1 MIVVVHQSYYS
12 PITIKATFSI
22 ARKFGRP
29 LHIGNEAFLQ
39 WKENVPRRSHGLT
52 NSQQMILCIGIHIFS
67 RIYEHWKKLR
77 RAAEHDMS
85 PFMVSQST
93 LMSHAARCTLVRRS
107 LNLFP
112 AGPLIGPGIESL
124 FFKLRTLDGSRLV
137 IKEVFEARKAGVS
150 FFGLVVM
157 HKDRMV
163 GDNVA
168 NDGTFKARCNG
179 AKVILKVVR

>member
-29 LHIGNEAFLQ
+29 LHIGN
-39 WKENVPRRSHGLT
+39 VTRRSHGLT
-52 NSQQMILCIGIHIFS
+52 SSQQMILCIGIHIFS

-85 PFMVSQST
+85 PSMVSQST
-93 LMSHAARCTLVRRS
+93 LMSHAAHCTLVRRS

-137 IKEVFEARKAGVS
+137 TKEVFEARKAGVS

-157 HKDRMV
+157 HKDSMV

-168 NDGTFKARCNG
+168 NDGTFKARCND
-179 AKVILKVVR
+179 AKVMLKAVR